1 MAAVT
6 AAPSCLQ
13 ASVACKSRRSD
24 SELPGLLRVGRN
36 GVIAPLA
43 HLWAPGGGWQG
54 RRQPPQPREVWLDHL
69 ERGSATSPNPVPPPP
84 PPPPP
89 PHLPLPPSIVA
100 PPPAPLPAR
109 LQSLEFSHSK
119 VIRSVHTGGVFCM
132 DLDAG
137 EQRYLLA
144 GAADASIAVYDTQQP
159 SPSEAQ
165 QQQEQAREAAG
176 TVAALTANAPYL
188 RDSAQVAAARGNTEH
203 TEHAAVLSITK
214 QSPLAHK
221 FSVSAVAW
229 YPVDSG
235 LFVSGELHDEDW

>member
-1 MAAVT
+1 MASSRLSLIFGRQEAGGRG
-6 AAPSCLQ
+6 AANLL
-13 ASVACKSRRSD
+13 SRERYGWIIWS
-24 SELPGLLRVGRN
+24 GG
-36 GVIAPLA
+36 APLA
-43 HLWAPGGGWQG
+43 
-54 RRQPPQPREVWLDHL
+54 
-69 ERGSATSPNPVPPPP
+69 
-84 PPPPP
+84 
-89 PHLPLPPSIVA
+89 
-100 PPPAPLPAR
+100 PPACRRRRRRCRTCPCRPQHRRTTPALTPAR
-109 LQSLEFSHSK
+109 LQSLEFSHTK

-188 RDSAQVAAARGNTEH
+188 RDSAQVAAARSNTEH

-235 LFVSGELHDEDW
+235 LFVSGELQDEDG